1 MTTQTSSSP
10 VYRLG
15 IDPGET
21 TGWAVFKDEELDAT
35 GIITGGVEAFIEW
48 ANSAIYF
55 RSVAE
60 IIIEDFDIDG
70 TITGTWSSEIIGAV
84 RALRR
89 PAHQKLFVQKRAAK
103 TELIGVRG
111 LTGDQA
117 EAKRF
122 AWLKAHGFEDAGGG
136 HNLDAVTHVLVRLK
150 RGRDRAAYR
159 RYWA

>member
-1 MTTQTSSSP
+1 MTTQTSTKP

-35 GIITGGVEAFIEW
+35 GIIVNGVNGFIEW
-48 ANSAIYF
+48 TRTDIYF
-55 RSVAE
+55 RSVSE
-60 IIIEDFDIDG
+60 IIIENFEIDG

-84 RALRR
+84 RALRE
-89 PAHQKLFVQKRAAK
+89 PWQKLFVQQRAAK

-111 LTGDQA
+111 LTGDRAQA
-117 EAKRF
+117 RRF
-122 AWLKAHGFEDAGGG
+122 AWLASHGFEDVGGG

-150 RGRDRAAYR
+150 RARDRAAYR